1 MYIIKKIYNIYIK
14 GKLLLWKFKHK
25 VVFNKKIE
33 VNKLFFG
40 KNFDFEIDK
49 NAKFEV
55 DSLTVKNYC
64 SIRVKNTG
72 HLVIGENVYFNNS
85 ASINCLNSI
94 SIGAN
99 TLLGEGV
106 RMYDHNHRFRD
117 IEMPIS
123 KQGYSLG
130 SIIIGENTWIGS
142 GVTILKNVNIGDNV
156 VIGAGCLI
164 KDDIPSNM
172 IVQLNENSRLL
183 SIRRISNL
191 K

>member
-1 MYIIKKIYNIYIK
+1 M
-14 GKLLLWKFKHK
+14 
-25 VVFNKKIE
+25 
-33 VNKLFFG
+33 
-40 KNFDFEIDK
+40 
-49 NAKFEV
+49 
-55 DSLTVKNYC
+55 
-64 SIRVKNTG
+64 
-72 HLVIGENVYFNNS
+72 
-85 ASINCLNSI
+85 
-94 SIGAN
+94 
-99 TLLGEGV
+99 
-106 RMYDHNHRFRD
+106 
-117 IEMPIS
+117 S

-156 VIGAGCLI
+156 VICAGCLI